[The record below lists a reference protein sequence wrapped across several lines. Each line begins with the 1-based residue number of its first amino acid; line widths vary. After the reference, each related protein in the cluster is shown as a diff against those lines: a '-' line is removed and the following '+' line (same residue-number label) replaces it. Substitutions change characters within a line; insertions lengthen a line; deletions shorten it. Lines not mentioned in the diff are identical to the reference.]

1 MEWHITYYRK
11 KSIRVNLPWKKFP
24 WVSFKYK
31 KHFTNKL
38 GKCLISLGNPF
49 CIKPKF
55 DTFYGGTLKQLFI
68 RISELTYIWPTKY
81 SNIIC
86 WIWPSPLNA
95 GLNKLHPQWQACTQ
109 CAHKEVFACTK
120 LCARK
125 SIKTPLHSTWML
137 FKLVSY
143 FCVWKQIVFGT
154 IKSDIHNLFQL
165 RSCCFK

>member
-81 SNIIC
+81 SNVIC

-95 GLNKLHPQWQACTQ
+95 GLNKLHPQWQA
-109 CAHKEVFACTK
+109 HNVHTK
-120 LCARK
+120 KFLLAQNYVHVNQSK
-125 SIKTPLHSTWML
+125 HL
-137 FKLVSY
+137 Y
-143 FCVWKQIVFGT
+143 IVLGCYL
-154 IKSDIHNLFQL
+154 S
-165 RSCCFK
+165 